1 MGGRGAGS
9 GIGSEQ
15 AAGRDKPVKVKNI
28 TLADREVMHEVAKA
42 AAYATEHFPELEGNP
57 YVNLQEVNQA
67 DIVTPGVLAYYG
79 TENKNI
85 VIGNKT
91 LNYESQSDFH
101 PPGTGNLSGVVAHEL
116 GHALSY
122 HKLPGFRDVE
132 TVLHMAHARYN
143 RENGEKL
150 SRGEFMGKIS
160 RYAKKDAHEAF
171 AEAFSDWA
179 VNGVNAQK
187 ASLDVIRSWKEN

>member
-1 MGGRGAGS
+1 MGRAS
-9 GIGSEQ
+9 SLIRLE
-15 AAGRDKPVKVKNI
+15 
-28 TLADREVMHEVAKA
+28 TLQDTSMPDPTREMR
-42 AAYATEHFPELEGNP
+42 YILDMMLP
-57 YVNLQEVNQA
+57 Y
-67 DIVTPGVLAYYG
+67 
-79 TENKNI
+79 
-85 VIGNKT
+85 
-91 LNYESQSDFH
+91 
-101 PPGTGNLSGVVAHEL
+101 GNLSGVVAHEL

-122 HKLPGFRDVE
+122 RKLPGFRDVE

-143 RENGEKL
+143 RENKEKL
-150 SRGEFMGKIS
+150 SCGEFMGKIS